1 MMDQEQEAME
11 EQEEQAE
18 ERFRLLYGCYP
29 EEAIRREARSLLLR
43 LSLMGRFRFEQAHS
57 RMSAAWLLRLRIEAG
72 YSQAVPDC
80 EVQRRILGLA

>member
-1 MMDQEQEAME
+1 MTTEEEAR
-11 EQEEQAE
+11 QEEQAE

-43 LSLMGRFRFEQAHS
+43 LAIMGRLRFESEFGRIEPA
-57 RMSAAWLLRLRIEAG
+57 RLLRLRHEAG
-72 YSQAVPDC
+72 YNQAVPDC